1 MDTERLSWLPPQG
14 LGEPI
19 VFTPEGAGGYALR
32 RFRPSG
38 NQASALGVKGARQM
52 GETFSSAQVSP
63 SVHVAQVYVLGAS
76 HEEHAALRAKLVKAL
91 SVDTLRAGGAALG
104 TLRLER
110 PGLPTLQTK
119 ALPQASPS
127 WASRLAGNSI
137 ADLEFW
143 APSPLWSALEAR
155 SEDFSSSG
163 GVGYP
168 LDYPLDY
175 EEVALRADV
184 ENLGDVSVGV
194 LFRVFGAIENPVME
208 LEATGERIVISG
220 TVGAGEVLEVDTT
233 FGGKSA
239 TLIASDGTRTNG
251 FGMIDLEES
260 TFWRLPSGT
269 SPVRL
274 GFDTEDGGSVKMAWR
289 EQYGGV

>member
-19 VFTPEGAGGYALR
+19 VFTPEGAGGFALR

-63 SVHVAQVYVLGAS
+63 SVHVAQVYVLGQD

-104 TLRLER
+104 TLLLER

-143 APSPLWSALEAR
+143 APSPLWSAQESR
-155 SEDFSSSG
+155 SVEFTSSG

-194 LFRVFGAIENPVME
+194 LLRIFGPIDDPVME
-208 LEATGERIVISG
+208 LEPTGERVVVDGS
-220 TVGAGEVLEVDTT
+220 VGAGEVLEVNTA
-233 FGGKSA
+233 FGSKSA
-239 TLIASDGTRTNG
+239 TLISSSGTRTNAL
-251 FGMIDLEES
+251 GMIDLDATS
-260 TFWRLPSGT
+260 FWRLPSGV
-269 SPVRL
+269 SLVRL
-274 GFDTEDGGSVKMAWR
+274 SFAFTDGGVVAMVWR